1 MGKGV
6 LRFSQALIQ
15 PFRQTLFEVR
25 FSFPAQHGV
34 HPPFRQAPV
43 MGVFAVFQDLLNGIP
58 LSVTAFL

>member
-25 FSFPAQHGV
+25 FSFPAQHGKKLLSGKLRLWIGPSSV
-34 HPPFRQAPV
+34 YL
-43 MGVFAVFQDLLNGIP
+43 FA
-58 LSVTAFL
+58 